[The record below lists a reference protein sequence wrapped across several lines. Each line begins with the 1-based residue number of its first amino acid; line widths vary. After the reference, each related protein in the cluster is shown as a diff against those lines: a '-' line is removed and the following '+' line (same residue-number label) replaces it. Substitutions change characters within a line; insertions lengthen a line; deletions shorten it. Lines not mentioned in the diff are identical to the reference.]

1 MEWYGML
8 HTSSVGAADVCGGV
22 DLDLIEHDTTL
33 NQGSTRVDNSQHKQA
48 AYVLGFYHVE
58 HIWHV
63 VGI

>member
-1 MEWYGML
+1 MYVD
-8 HTSSVGAADVCGGV
+8 SV

-58 HIWHV
+58 HIWLV
-63 VGI
+63 VGM

>member
-1 MEWYGML
+1 LY
-8 HTSSVGAADVCGGV
+8 VDGV

-33 NQGSTRVDNSQHKQA
+33 NQGSTRVDNSHHKQA

-58 HIWHV
+58 YIWFV